1 MVPMFRRHRRLSALV
16 LMIASAG
23 LVTSCGLIK
32 NRSDDYL
39 KSQELPPIVVPEDLD
54 SEALG
59 QIYSVPPTDQVPES
73 DEFEVP
79 RPQSISDNVFEE
91 TVKIQSYAG
100 EQWILINKPPGE
112 IWPRVRNILTRSG
125 VAAEKV
131 DASHGTIE
139 TAWIQFKND
148 ETTSHR
154 FLFNI
159 EPAIQIDSTEIKIR
173 QMQAPKGSE
182 DSTLPWPQTS
192 QNADREKEM
201 VDIISQSMA
210 SDISGAG
217 VSLLAQNI
225 GGVEKVRII
234 TPRSADPYI
243 QIALIYDRAWASV
256 SYSLSRGGFAIESS
270 EQESGRIDVS
280 YLPDRLDD
288 EKPGFFARM
297 FGLAQEKTPV
307 YYKVNVRQASGAVE
321 VRITDSEGASLT
333 QDHSSR
339 LLKIIRSN
347 LS

>member
-1 MVPMFRRHRRLSALV
+1 MAPMFSRHRRMSALV
-16 LMIASAG
+16 LIITSAG
-23 LVTSCGLIK
+23 LIASCGLIK
-32 NRSDDYL
+32 NRSNDYL

-79 RPQSISDNVFEE
+79 RPQSISANVFEE

-131 DASHGTIE
+131 DASRGSIE

-148 ETTSHR
+148 DTTSHR
-154 FLFNI
+154 FLFSI
-159 EPAIQIDSTEIKIR
+159 EPAIQVDSTEIKIK
-173 QMQAPKGSE
+173 QMQAAKGSE
-182 DSTLPWPQTS
+182 DSTVTWPQSS
-192 QNADREKEM
+192 QSAAREKEM
-201 VDIISQSMA
+201 VDIISQALA
-210 SDISGAG
+210 SDISGAS

-225 GGVEKVRII
+225 GGVDKVKII

-243 QIALIYDRAWASV
+243 QIALIFERAWASV
-256 SYSLSRGGFAIESS
+256 TYSLSRGGFAIESS
-270 EQESGRIDVS
+270 DQQSGSIAVS
-280 YLPDRLDD
+280 YLPERLDD
-288 EKPGFFARM
+288 QKPGFFARM
-297 FGLAQEKTPV
+297 FGLDKEKKPV